1 MGTGETEGDE
11 VGSAHVAE
19 EKDGED
25 EERRNGFTRNAKR
38 TETGGD
44 DGEESDGINGSR
56 HQVETHGEAGEGEE
70 RRNDEGCQAAL
81 SISTI
86 ERQTEGEEEEDD
98 EVNHGGGGLE
108 QISSDDQNC
117 LQQPC
122 L

>member
-11 VGSAHVAE
+11 VEEAE

-25 EERRNGFTRNAKR
+25 EQRRNGFTRKAKR

-44 DGEESDGINGSR
+44 DGAERDGINGIR
-56 HQVETHGEAGEGEE
+56 QQVETHGEAGEGEE
-70 RRNDEGCQAAL
+70 RRNDEGCQVVL

-86 ERQTEGEEEEDD
+86 ERQTKGEEEEDD
-98 EVNHGGGGLE
+98 GVNHGGGLE

>member
-1 MGTGETEGDE
+1 MGTGEMEGDE
-11 VGSAHVAE
+11 VEEAE

-25 EERRNGFTRNAKR
+25 EQRRNGFTRKAKR
-38 TETGGD
+38 TGGD
-44 DGEESDGINGSR
+44 DGAEGNGINGIQQ
-56 HQVETHGEAGEGEE
+56 QVETHGEAGEE
-70 RRNDEGCQAAL
+70 RRNDEGCQAVL

-86 ERQTEGEEEEDD
+86 ERQTKGEEEEDD
-98 EVNHGGGGLE
+98 GVNHGGGGLE

>member
-1 MGTGETEGDE
+1 MGTGEMEGDE
-11 VGSAHVAE
+11 VEEPE

-25 EERRNGFTRNAKR
+25 EQRRNGFTRKAKR

-44 DGEESDGINGSR
+44 DGAVGNGINGIR
-56 HQVETHGEAGEGEE
+56 QQVETHGEAGEE
-70 RRNDEGCQAAL
+70 RRNDEGCQAVL

-86 ERQTEGEEEEDD
+86 ERQTKGEEEEDD
-98 EVNHGGGGLE
+98 GVNHGGGGLE